1 MWFIVIL
8 PIIKDSNEI
17 SQNVK
22 DIEINNNK
30 TLEEPESIRIE
41 IKENQSN
48 VHNYSSSDSDSE
60 DDEEKYLKDKFK
72 MPELPIKYLI
82 IDCSPINFVDT
93 VGVKVIKQVDFCYT
107 IF

>member
-1 MWFIVIL
+1 MWFVVNI
-8 PIIKDSNEI
+8 PAIKDSNDR
-17 SQNVK
+17 SQNVS
-22 DIEINNNK
+22 DIEITNNK
-30 TLEEPESIRIE
+30 TLNEPESIRIE

-48 VHNYSSSDSDSE
+48 VHNNSSSDSDSE

-93 VGVKVIKQVDFCYT
+93 VGVKVIKQVKFCY
-107 IF
+107 III